1 MFVRVRRS
9 GGVKV
14 VGRIEMVVVL
24 DLLIGADGCA
34 FVRVRRN
41 DGLMLVERVGMLDML
56 IGVCGLVIGVLS
68 IDVR

>member
-1 MFVRVRRS
+1 M
-9 GGVKV
+9 KV

-56 IGVCGLVIGVLS
+56 IGVCGLVVGVLS